1 MKTYIALFRGIN
13 VGGNNP
19 LPMKELVAVLE
30 GLNLYNIK
38 TYIQSGNV
46 IFQSVEEN
54 SELLALKISKSI
66 HHSHGFEPKVW
77 LLDTTV
83 LKKAIK
89 SNPYSEAESEPN
101 TLHLNF
107 LATAPT
113 HPDLKSL
120 EFFKADNERFQ
131 LIDNVLYLH
140 APDGVGK
147 SKLFANL
154 EKKLGVPMTSRNWR
168 TVCKLLDLASEI
180 AT

>member
-1 MKTYIALFRGIN
+1 MKIYIALFRGIN
-13 VGGNNP
+13 VGGNNL
-19 LPMKELVAVLE
+19 LPMKELVTLLE
-30 GLNLYNIK
+30 GLDLHNIK

-46 IFQSVEEN
+46 IFQSTERS
-54 SELLALKISKSI
+54 SELLALKISKAI

-77 LLDTTV
+77 LLDATA

-120 EFFKADNERFQ
+120 ELFKANNERFQ
-131 LIDNVLYLH
+131 LIDEVLYLH